1 MKKYVLV
8 GTGWRGTMAYLEP
21 MVKEYG
27 DCAELLAVCDPN
39 ESRATYVTE
48 YIGKKGL
55 PVYTDFD
62 QMLAEQKPDVVI
74 VTTRDYA
81 HERYIIKA
89 LEFSAR
95 YCCFVIKEPTPF
107 GNGHITIAFPTK
119 K

>member
-21 MVKEYG
+21 MVKEYA
-27 DCAELLAVCDPN
+27 DCADLVAVCDPN

-62 QMLAEQKPDVVI
+62 QMLKVFDS
-74 VTTRDYA
+74 D
-81 HERYIIKA
+81 A
-89 LEFSAR
+89 LNEF
-95 YCCFVIKEPTPF
+95 YYYPEKD
-107 GNGHITIAFPTK
+107 GWGLK
-119 K
+119 LL